1 MVIHIFNQGEVQ
13 LGLVTLTINATYLAR
28 KRGVH

>member
-1 MVIHIFNQGEVQ
+1 MVIRIFNQGEVQ
-13 LGLVTLTINATYLAR
+13 LGLDFTTINATYLAR